1 MSDIVNRSVIKVIV
15 CALVVG
21 GVALGGPAVAAAH
34 DEAGVLSRI
43 VKSGEFRVG
52 MSGSQPPFCVKS
64 KSGELIGY
72 EVELAKLLA
81 NAMGVELKIVEK
93 PFGELLGALEA
104 GEVDAV
110 MSGMTMTP
118 ERNVRVA
125 FVGPYMVSGKS
136 ILTTSTALAAIDE
149 ASDIDQSD
157 VRLAALAGSTSQK
170 FVERLIPK
178 AKLTT
183 TSDYDEGVKAVM
195 EGKVDAMVA
204 DFPICA
210 LTMLRYPDAGLATL
224 SRPLT
229 IEPIGI
235 ALPPGDSLLV
245 NMVTNYLGALEGTGL
260 LELLEKKW
268 FEDGSWLLQVP

>member
-1 MSDIVNRSVIKVIV
+1 MIKGVV
-15 CALVVG
+15 CALVVVG
-21 GVALGGPAVAAAH
+21 LALGGSAVAAAH

-43 VKSGEFRVG
+43 VKNGELRVG
-52 MSGSQPPFCVKS
+52 MSGNQPPFCVKS

-72 EVELAKLLA
+72 EVDLAKLLA

-93 PFGELLGALEA
+93 PFGQLLGALEA

-125 FVGPYMVSGKS
+125 FVGPYIVSGKS
-136 ILTTSTALAAIDE
+136 ILTTSDALAAIDE
-149 ASDIDQSD
+149 ASDIDQADIS
-157 VRLAALAGSTSQK
+157 LAALAGSTSQK
-170 FVERLIPK
+170 FVEKLIPK
-178 AKLTT
+178 AKLTAAA
-183 TSDYDEGVKAVM
+183 DYDEGVKAVM
-195 EGKVDAMVA
+195 EGNVDAMVA

-224 SRPLT
+224 SKPLT

-260 LELLEKKW
+260 LELLEKRW

>member
-1 MSDIVNRSVIKVIV
+1 MFKVTVI
-15 CALVVG
+15 ALVAVASVLAG
-21 GVALGGPAVAAAH
+21 SVVAVAHEDAAALG
-34 DEAGVLSRI
+34 RI
-43 VKSGEFRVG
+43 VKSGQLRVG
-52 MSGSQPPFCVKS
+52 MSGTQPPFCVKS

-72 EVELAKLLA
+72 EVDLAKLLA
-81 NAMGVELKIVEK
+81 NAMGVELKLVEK
-93 PFGELLGALEA
+93 PFGELLTALEA

-136 ILTTSTALAAIDE
+136 ILTTSATLSAIDE

-157 VRLAALAGSTSQK
+157 IRLAALAGSTSQK
-170 FVERLIPK
+170 FVEKLIPK

-183 TSDYDEGVKAVM
+183 TADYDEGVEAVM

-224 SRPLT
+224 GKPLT

-245 NMVTNYLGALEGTGL
+245 NMVSNYLGALEATGL
-260 LELLEKKW
+260 LEALEKKW

>member
-1 MSDIVNRSVIKVIV
+1 MSGIVNRSMIKGVV
-15 CALVVG
+15 CALVVV
-21 GVALGGPAVAAAH
+21 GVALGGSAVAAAH

-43 VKSGEFRVG
+43 VKNGELRVG
-52 MSGSQPPFCVKS
+52 MSGNQPPFCVKS

-72 EVELAKLLA
+72 EVDLAKLLA

-93 PFGELLGALEA
+93 PFGQLLGTLEA

-136 ILTTSTALAAIDE
+136 ILTTSAALAAIDE
-149 ASDIDQSD
+149 ASDIDQAD
-157 VRLAALAGSTSQK
+157 IRLAALAGSTSQK
-170 FVERLIPK
+170 FVEKVIPK
-178 AKLTT
+178 AKLTAIA
-183 TSDYDEGVKAVM
+183 DYDEGVKAVM
-195 EGKVDAMVA
+195 EGNVDAMVA

-224 SRPLT
+224 SKPLT

-260 LELLEKKW
+260 LELLEKRW

>member
-1 MSDIVNRSVIKVIV
+1 MSGIANRSMIKGVV
-15 CALVVG
+15 CALVVV
-21 GVALGGPAVAAAH
+21 GVALGGSAVAAAH

-43 VKSGEFRVG
+43 VKNGELRVG
-52 MSGSQPPFCVKS
+52 MSGNQPPFCVKS

-72 EVELAKLLA
+72 EVDLAKLLA

-93 PFGELLGALEA
+93 PFGQLLGALEA

-136 ILTTSTALAAIDE
+136 ILTTSAALAAIDE
-149 ASDIDQSD
+149 ASDIDQAD
-157 VRLAALAGSTSQK
+157 IRLAALAGSTSQK
-170 FVERLIPK
+170 FVEKLIPK
-178 AKLTT
+178 AKLTAIA
-183 TSDYDEGVKAVM
+183 DYDEGVKAVM
-195 EGKVDAMVA
+195 EGNVDAMVA

-224 SRPLT
+224 SKPLT

-260 LELLEKKW
+260 LELLEKRW

>member
-1 MSDIVNRSVIKVIV
+1 MSGIANRAMIKGVV
-15 CALVVG
+15 CALVVV
-21 GVALGGPAVAAAH
+21 GVALGGSAVAAAH

-43 VKSGEFRVG
+43 VKNGELRVG
-52 MSGSQPPFCVKS
+52 MSGNQPPFCVKS

-72 EVELAKLLA
+72 EVDLAKLLA

-93 PFGELLGALEA
+93 PFGQLLGALEA

-136 ILTTSTALAAIDE
+136 ILTTSAALAAIDE
-149 ASDIDQSD
+149 ASDIDQAD
-157 VRLAALAGSTSQK
+157 IRLAALAGSTSQK
-170 FVERLIPK
+170 FVEKLIPK
-178 AKLTT
+178 AKLTAIA
-183 TSDYDEGVKAVM
+183 DYDEGVKAVM
-195 EGKVDAMVA
+195 EGNVDAMVA

-224 SRPLT
+224 SKPLT

-260 LELLEKKW
+260 LELLEKRW